1 MKEKHP
7 NLKGKEIVQIIFDK
21 ATDLCAE
28 EVDKVYRRR
37 GIKKPHPKDR
47 VLKIDKNRS
56 FSYLPMKSETFN
68 SLIS

>member
-1 MKEKHP
+1 MKEKQKQKQ
-7 NLKGKEIVQIIFDK
+7 KGKE
-21 ATDLCAE
+21 
-28 EVDKVYRRR
+28 RRR

-68 SLIS
+68 SLTS